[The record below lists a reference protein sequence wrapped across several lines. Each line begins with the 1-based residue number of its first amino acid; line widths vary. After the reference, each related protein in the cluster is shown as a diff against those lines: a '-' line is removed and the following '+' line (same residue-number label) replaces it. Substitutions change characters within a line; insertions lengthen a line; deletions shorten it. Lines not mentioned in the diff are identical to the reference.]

1 MNAQALLAAI
11 VCLSYYGNQGGRL
24 FFGLQDFLGVGTLLN
39 DPDTEFPQDENDSQS
54 WCPSD
59 ATGRMIH
66 SGGSR
71 SWICHH
77 LPPGAAHLPR
87 WGKHPCLCELHPF
100 LPPEI
105 QRKLTNNVDNLKCFC
120 TPPPHQNHQVSWQ
133 WTMLPL
139 SPIFTYSTILSA
151 ISQSLLPSVD
161 VNIPTCRL
169 TPIYQFPV
177 HCVFPL
183 ASPLSKSGSW
193 TDTICPSLRPWS

>member
-100 LPPEI
+100 LPPKI
-105 QRKLTNNVDNLKCFC
+105 KRKLKNNVDNNVA
-120 TPPPHQNHQVSWQ
+120 PPLSQLAMDNVIF
-133 WTMLPL
+133 L
-139 SPIFTYSTILSA
+139 SPIFTYPTIL
-151 ISQSLLPSVD
+151 QSLLPCED
-161 VNIPTCRL
+161 VNIPRCRL
-169 TPIYQFPV
+169 LISFSLCLPTDLPYSISNLLTRIQSALNQILIIIYYIYHEV
-177 HCVFPL
+177 
-183 ASPLSKSGSW
+183 W
-193 TDTICPSLRPWS
+193 W

>member
-59 ATGRMIH
+59 ATRRMIH

-120 TPPPHQNHQVSWQ
+120 TP
-133 WTMLPL
+133 LPTTTTKSVGNGQCYL
-139 SPIFTYSTILSA
+139 
-151 ISQSLLPSVD
+151 SLLYSLTRPSCPQSH
-161 VNIPTCRL
+161 N
-169 TPIYQFPV
+169 
-177 HCVFPL
+177 HCFHL
-183 ASPLSKSGSW
+183 
-193 TDTICPSLRPWS
+193 

>member
-1 MNAQALLAAI
+1 MNNSLNEYLRFNFELNIELNHFLARFNVKI
-11 VCLSYYGNQGGRL
+11 NNQN
-24 FFGLQDFLGVGTLLN
+24 V
-39 DPDTEFPQDENDSQS
+39 S
-54 WCPSD
+54 
-59 ATGRMIH
+59 AT
-66 SGGSR
+66 
-71 SWICHH
+71 
-77 LPPGAAHLPR
+77 P
-87 WGKHPCLCELHPF
+87 
-100 LPPEI
+100 
-105 QRKLTNNVDNLKCFC
+105 
-120 TPPPHQNHQVSWQ
+120 SWQ

-193 TDTICPSLRPWS
+193 TDTICPSLRP